1 MGKTLSLPD
10 DLYDRLENAAHQKGL
25 KNIEQLLES
34 WQIAEDDLLKRR
46 ETVDKIDALRNRLF
60 QRYGQ
65 MPDSTDLIREDRTR

>member
-34 WQIAEDDLLKRR
+34 WQIAEDNLLKRR
-46 ETVDKIDALRNRLF
+46 ETVEKIDALRNKLF
-60 QRYGQ
+60 QKYGQ
-65 MPDSTDLIREDRTR
+65 MADSTDLIREDRAR